1 MQQIT
6 QIKKQA
12 GFSLLELMVYL
23 IIIAIAG
30 SLIYQQYQKAKVSQN
45 VDAESKNLQI
55 LLVGME
61 QLSTGGNY
69 SDSTLANLKAAKILP
84 SSVKFNAAGD
94 KILPSFGHG
103 SEITINVNGGAATN
117 PTVSYSGLTTEECVK
132 FVTASSSIVSGD
144 VTVGGTTVRN
154 ADGAISGGEVA
165 KQCAASNRNAVVFN
179 MN

>member
-45 VDAESKNLQI
+45 VDAESKNLQT

-69 SDSTLANLKAAKILP
+69 SDSTLANLKAAKVLP

-103 SEITINVNGGAATN
+103 SEIAIDLTNATN
-117 PTVSYSGLTTEECVK
+117 PKISYSALTTEECVK

-144 VTVGGTTVRN
+144 VTVNDKTVRK
-154 ADGAISGGEVA
+154 DGAISGGEVA
-165 KQCAASNRNAVVFN
+165 TKCAASNSNAVVFN

>member
-12 GFSLLELMVYL
+12 GFSLLEVMIYF

-30 SLIYQQYQKAKVSQN
+30 TLIYQLYQKAKVSQN
-45 VDAESKNLQI
+45 VDAESKNLQT
-55 LLVGME
+55 LLAGME

-69 SDSTLANLKAAKILP
+69 ADSTLANLKAAKVLP
-84 SSVKFNAAGD
+84 SSVKFNTAGD

-103 SEITINVNGGAATN
+103 SDITIGLTDATN
-117 PTVSYSGLTTEECVK
+117 PTVTYTKLTTEECVK
-132 FVTASSSIVSGD
+132 FVTASSSIVSGN

-154 ADGAISGGEVA
+154 ADGAISGGSVA
-165 KQCAASNRNAVVFN
+165 TQCAASNDNTVVFN

>member
-45 VDAESKNLQI
+45 VDAESKNLQT

-84 SSVKFNAAGD
+84 SSVKFNAAGN
-94 KILPSFGHG
+94 ISPSFGHG
-103 SEITINVNGGAATN
+103 SEITIDVTTDATN
-117 PTVSYSGLTTEECVK
+117 PTVSYSALTTEECVK

-144 VTVGGTTVRN
+144 VTVNDKTVRK
-154 ADGAISGGEVA
+154 DGAISGGEVA
-165 KQCAASNRNAVVFN
+165 KQCATKNSNNVEFN

>member
-45 VDAESKNLQI
+45 VDAESKNLQT

-69 SDSTLANLKAAKILP
+69 SDSTLANLKTAKVLP

-103 SEITINVNGGAATN
+103 SEIAIDLTNATN
-117 PTVSYSGLTTEECVK
+117 PKISYSALTTEECVK

-154 ADGAISGGEVA
+154 ADGAISGGSVA
-165 KQCAASNRNAVVFN
+165 TQCAASNRNTVVFN

>member
-45 VDAESKNLQI
+45 VDAESKNLQT

-69 SDSTLANLKAAKILP
+69 TDSTVANLKTAKLLP
-84 SSVKFNAAGD
+84 SSVKFDGNT
-94 KILPSFGHG
+94 ILPSFGHG
-103 SEITINVNGGAATN
+103 SKITIDVTTDATN
-117 PTVSYSGLTTEECVK
+117 PKVSYSALTTEECVK

-154 ADGAISGGEVA
+154 ADGAISGGSVA
-165 KQCAASNRNAVVFN
+165 TQCAASNRNTVVFN

>member
-45 VDAESKNLQI
+45 VDAESKNLQT

-69 SDSTLANLKAAKILP
+69 TDSTVANLKTAKLLP
-84 SSVKFNAAGD
+84 SSVKFDGNT
-94 KILPSFGHG
+94 ILPSFGHG
-103 SEITINVNGGAATN
+103 SEIAIDLTNVTN
-117 PTVSYSGLTTEECVK
+117 PKISYSKLTTEECVK

-154 ADGAISGGEVA
+154 ADGAISGGSVA
-165 KQCAASNRNAVVFN
+165 TQCAASNRNTVVFN